1 MLQDTINRLAYLV
14 TTIPSR
20 LRQLDESDFA
30 YKLSPEKWSKQE
42 VLGHLIDSASHNHY
56 RIVHAQFEQSFTLT
70 YAQNEWVKYN
80 HYQSLPA
87 TQVIDFWT
95 VYNRQLLLLLQQI
108 PDECLNNQVNGQTL
122 SFIIIDYVAHME
134 HHLLQMGIEF

>member
-1 MLQDTINRLAYLV
+1 MLQDTINRLTYLV

-20 LRQLDESDFA
+20 LRQLDETDFT

-42 VLGHLIDSASHNHY
+42 ILGHLIDSASHNHH

-70 YAQNEWVKYN
+70 YTQNEWVKYN

-87 TQVIDFWT
+87 AQIIDFWT
-95 VYNRQLLLLLQQI
+95 VYNQQLLLLIQHI
-108 PDECLNNQVNGQTL
+108 PEECLNNQVNGQPL

-134 HHLLQMGIEF
+134 HHLLQMGLS